1 MIIERRR
8 VILAVSR
15 LLVVLG
21 GFLLIPSCGEEG
33 VTPDTI
39 RKPLP
44 IAEVPELVLKAAQK
58 HLPDVKYTDAFQN
71 LEKGVTLQS
80 YEIKG
85 RNAKGKIREV
95 RVSLT
100 GEILEEE

>member
-1 MIIERRR
+1 MTIERRSLCR
-8 VILAVSR
+8 VVAGC
-15 LLVVLG
+15 LLVVVG
-21 GFLLIPSCGEEG
+21 LLALPGCGEEG

-39 RKPLP
+39 RKSVPMTD
-44 IAEVPELVLKAAQK
+44 VPEVVLKSAQK
-58 HLPDVKYTDAFQN
+58 ELPDVKFTEAFQN

-85 RNAKGKIREV
+85 RNARGKISEV

-100 GEILEEE
+100 GKILERE